1 MSLESLSFSQLPA
14 YVGDLDVTCDY
25 TARRLTC
32 SCDPAEVK
40 MSSSNTKFSAV
51 TGSAR
56 KIRDNAADW
65 HNLMVRWDKLNNEG
79 FQFATNI
86 VNKRNSQKD
95 HQPLDDFPSASVSQ
109 SFPSAVQQ
117 QTAGAAELQD
127 ECSKLQAVV
136 DQMVVIVAKMEH
148 LMAIQQGVQHL
159 EEFQFGPEGR
169 TLPLCQSWRTKE
181 FEESSRVLLAA
192 FSQELKLKQMILQE
206 LAHTT
211 VSDLHMIYLSC
222 WLHQPFIPAQTRLT
236 LEALLLET
244 GHRPL

>member
-1 MSLESLSFSQLPA
+1 
-14 YVGDLDVTCDY
+14 
-25 TARRLTC
+25 
-32 SCDPAEVK
+32 

-95 HQPLDDFPSASVSQ
+95 HQPLDDFPSTSVSQ

-117 QTAGAAELQD
+117 QTAGAAELQV

-159 EEFQFGPEGR
+159 EEFQFGSEGR

-181 FEESSRVLLAA
+181 FDWAGEIRPVPSTELIQVSSVEDICSKEESSQVLLAA

>member
-1 MSLESLSFSQLPA
+1 
-14 YVGDLDVTCDY
+14 
-25 TARRLTC
+25 
-32 SCDPAEVK
+32 

-65 HNLMVRWDKLNNEG
+65 HNLMMRWDKLNNDG

-86 VNKRNSQKD
+86 VNMRTSQKD
-95 HQPLDDFPSASVSQ
+95 DPVVEDSPSASASQ
-109 SFPSAVQQ
+109 SFLSAVQQ
-117 QTAGAAELQD
+117 QTGGAAELQD
-127 ECSKLQAVV
+127 ECSKLQALVE
-136 DQMVVIVAKMEH
+136 QMVCIVTKMEH
-148 LMAIQQGVQHL
+148 LAATQRGVQDL

-169 TLPLCQSWRTKE
+169 TLPLCHSWRTKE
-181 FEESSRVLLAA
+181 FEESSRLLLSA
-192 FSQELKLKQMILQE
+192 FRQELKLKQMIVEE

-211 VSDLHMIYLSC
+211 VSDLQMVYLSC
-222 WLHQPFIPAQTRLT
+222 WLHQPFIPAQTRLA